1 MRVSLLGFQFLKV
14 GPLIDG
20 DLELISPQSSLI
32 EEVLRSCE
40 HPLTRLQAPGDAE
53 ITRQQLQHF
62 LLAAPDGHEEPDPL
76 MGRVAQ
82 YHFWLQLRSAYVGK
96 PGSPPIRML
105 GGIGLRIG
113 SSHSIEQYYGHLGY
127 HVFPAARGRN
137 YAQRACR
144 LLLPLAKAHG
154 IDPLWITC
162 NPDNLASRK
171 TCERL
176 GAVFQGIVPV
186 PPNDPLYLRGE
197 HQKCRYR
204 LDLSAT
210 SPLED

>member
-1 MRVSLLGFQFLKV
+1 MPRSRASSYNTSSSPRPMDMR
-14 GPLIDG
+14 
-20 DLELISPQSSLI
+20 SPTRSWGGW
-32 EEVLRSCE
+32 LR
-40 HPLTRLQAPGDAE
+40 
-53 ITRQQLQHF
+53 
-62 LLAAPDGHEEPDPL
+62 
-76 MGRVAQ
+76 
-82 YHFWLQLRSAYVGK
+82 
-96 PGSPPIRML
+96 SPPIRML

-162 NPDNLASRK
+162 NPDNVASRT

-176 GAVFQGIVPV
+176 GAVFEGIVPV
-186 PPNDPLYLRGE
+186 PPSDPLYLRGE

-204 LDLSAT
+204 LDLS
-210 SPLED
+210 SIPSLRD